1 MKKKMKFKTNLMCEG
16 CKSRITPLLDREEGI
31 ESWQVDL
38 EDENKILTVESDDVS
53 GEEVIDILQKAG
65 YLASFLN

>member
-1 MKKKMKFKTNLMCEG
+1 MCEG